1 MWQVYLKELTEL
13 MRDRK
18 TLIFV
23 ILLPI
28 FVFPVIFGIMGLVLS
43 STTAKAMQE
52 EHKYVIVNGAQA
64 PEFAEALFYHKN
76 FKKVETELTEPA
88 ELIAAI
94 RAGDFAVA
102 VVIPDDFKAKQQAV
116 EQSQWQLI
124 YNQSSQLDFMSRY
137 FNELLDN
144 YTSQLQ
150 RQSLSALGVDPV
162 KLTAILKPVSVD
174 KVDTA
179 ATRENLGEKFGALI
193 AYILIPL
200 CLLGASYPAI
210 DMGAGEKERGT
221 LETLLICPVSRSAI
235 VLGKFLTVL
244 STGLAGAMITVASFG
259 IWGAIIGSFAGFS
272 VVQEAMGAISAPELL
287 MIFLMI
293 VPTSAIFAS
302 LLLAISIYAKTFKEA
317 QNYMSPLTILM
328 FVPLAAAMMPG
339 VELTTKTALIPVM
352 NVALA
357 IKELIKGTADGS
369 MVALIFGATLALAA
383 ALIAFCVHWFQQEK
397 VLFR

>member
-1 MWQVYLKELTEL
+1 MWQVYLKELKEL
-13 MRDRK
+13 MRDKK

-28 FVFPVIFGIMGLVLS
+28 FIFPVIFGVMGLVLS
-43 STTAKAMQE
+43 STTSKAMQE
-52 EHKYVIVNGAQA
+52 QHRYVIINEQQA

-76 FKKVETELTEPA
+76 FSKVTTNASTQE
-88 ELIAAI
+88 ELIAGI
-94 RAGDFAVA
+94 RAGEFDVA
-102 VVIPDDFKAKQQAV
+102 VVIPANFKTQQDNV

-137 FNELLDN
+137 FNEMLEN
-144 YTSQLQ
+144 YTGQLQ
-150 RQSLSALGVDPV
+150 RQSLSALGVDPI
-162 KLTAILKPVSVD
+162 KLTAILKPVSLE

-179 ATRENLGEKFGALI
+179 AKRENLGEKFGAI
-193 AYILIPL
+193 VAYILIPL

-244 STGLAGAMITVASFG
+244 TTGLAGALITVGSFG
-259 IWGAIIGSFAGFS
+259 LWGAIIGSFAGFA
-272 VVQEAMGAISAPELL
+272 VIQEAMGAISLPELML
-287 MIFLMI
+287 IFIMI

-317 QNYMSPLTILM
+317 QNYMSPLSILI
-328 FVPLAAAMMPG
+328 FLPLIAAMMPG
-339 VELTTKTALIPVM
+339 VELNGKTALIPVM

-369 MVALIFGATLALAA
+369 MIALIFAATVALAA

>member
-13 MRDRK
+13 MRDKK

-28 FVFPVIFGIMGLVLS
+28 FIFPVIFGIMGLVLS
-43 STTAKAMQE
+43 STTSKAMQE
-52 EHKYVIVNGAQA
+52 QHRYVIINEAQA
-64 PEFAEALFYHKN
+64 PQFAQALFYHKN
-76 FKKVETELTEPA
+76 FKKVDTELTRTDD
-88 ELIAAI
+88 LIAAI
-94 RAGDFAVA
+94 RAGEFDVA
-102 VVIPDDFKAKQQAV
+102 VVIPANFTEQQRAV
-116 EQSQWQLI
+116 EQSEWQLI
-124 YNQSSQLDFMSRY
+124 YNQASQLDFMSRY
-137 FNELLDN
+137 FNDMLEN
-144 YTSQLQ
+144 YTGDLQ
-150 RQSLSALGVDPV
+150 RQSLSALGVDPQ
-162 KLTAILKPVSVD
+162 KLTAILKPVALT

-179 ATRENLGEKFGALI
+179 AKRENLGEKFGAI
-193 AYILIPL
+193 VAYILIPL

-221 LETLLICPVSRSAI
+221 LETLLICPVSRTAI

-244 STGLAGAMITVASFG
+244 TTGLAGAMITVGSFG
-259 IWGAIIGSFAGFS
+259 LWGAVIGSFTGFA
-272 VVQEAMGAISAPELL
+272 VVQEAMGAIAVQELL
-287 MIFLMI
+287 LIFIMI

-317 QNYMSPLTILM
+317 QNYMSPLSILM

-339 VELTTKTALIPVM
+339 VELTAKTALIPVM

-357 IKELIKGTADGS
+357 IKELIKGTADGG
-369 MVALIFGATLALAA
+369 MIALIFGATVALAV

>member
-28 FVFPVIFGIMGLVLS
+28 FIFPVIFGVMGLVLS

-52 EHKYVIVNGAQA
+52 QHKYVIVNGDQA

-76 FKKVETELTEPA
+76 FKRVESTLTAPE

-94 RAGDFAVA
+94 RAGEFAVA
-102 VVIPDDFKAKQQAV
+102 VVIPDDFQAKQSAV

-137 FNELLDN
+137 FNELLEN
-144 YTSQLQ
+144 YTGQLQ

-162 KLTAILKPVSVD
+162 KLTAILKPVSVQ

-179 ATRENLGEKFGALI
+179 DKRENIGEKFGALI

-244 STGLAGAMITVASFG
+244 TTGLAGALITVASFG
-259 IWGAIIGSFAGFS
+259 IWGAVIGSFAGFA
-272 VVQEAMGAISAPELL
+272 VVQEAMGAIATVELL
-287 MIFLMI
+287 LIFLMI

-317 QNYMSPLTILM
+317 QNYMSPLSILM

-339 VELTTKTALIPVM
+339 VELSTKTAMIPVM

-369 MVALIFGATLALAA
+369 MIALIFGATVALAA

>member
-28 FVFPVIFGIMGLVLS
+28 FIFPVIFGVMGLVLS

-52 EHKYVIVNGAQA
+52 QHKYVIVNGEQA

-76 FKKVETELTEPA
+76 FKRVESALTAPED
-88 ELIAAI
+88 LIAAI
-94 RAGDFAVA
+94 RAGEFAVA
-102 VVIPDDFKAKQQAV
+102 VVIPEDFQAKQNAV

-137 FNELLDN
+137 FNELLEN
-144 YTSQLQ
+144 YTGQLQ

-162 KLTAILKPVSVD
+162 KLTAILKPVSVQ

-179 ATRENLGEKFGALI
+179 DKRENIGEKFGALI

-244 STGLAGAMITVASFG
+244 TTGLAGALITVASFG
-259 IWGAIIGSFAGFS
+259 IWGAVIGSFAGFA
-272 VVQEAMGAISAPELL
+272 VVQEAMGAIATVELL
-287 MIFLMI
+287 LIFLMI

-317 QNYMSPLTILM
+317 QNYMSPLSILM

-339 VELTTKTALIPVM
+339 VELSSKTAMIPVM

-369 MVALIFGATLALAA
+369 MIALIFGATVALAA

>member
-28 FVFPVIFGIMGLVLS
+28 FIFPVIFGIMGLVLS
-43 STTAKAMQE
+43 STTSKAMQE
-52 EHKYVIVNGAQA
+52 QHKYVIVNGQHA

-94 RAGDFAVA
+94 RAGEFAVA
-102 VVIPDDFKAKQQAV
+102 VVIPADFKDKQAAV

-137 FNELLDN
+137 FNELLEN
-144 YTSQLQ
+144 YTGQLQ

-162 KLTAILKPVSVD
+162 KLTAILKPVSVE

-179 ATRENLGEKFGALI
+179 AKRENLGEKFGALI

-244 STGLAGAMITVASFG
+244 STGLAGALITVASFG
-259 IWGAIIGSFAGFS
+259 IWGAVIGSFAGFA

-357 IKELIKGTADGS
+357 IKELIKGTADGG
-369 MVALIFGATLALAA
+369 MIALIFGATVALAA

>member
-28 FVFPVIFGIMGLVLS
+28 FIFPVIFGIMGLVLS
-43 STTAKAMQE
+43 STTTKAMQE
-52 EHKYVIVNGAQA
+52 EHKYVIVNGEQA

-76 FKKVETELTEPA
+76 FKRVETNLTEPA

-102 VVIPDDFKAKQQAV
+102 VVIPADFITKQQAV
-116 EQSQWQLI
+116 EQSEWQLI

-137 FNELLDN
+137 FNELLQN
-144 YTSQLQ
+144 YTGQLQ

-162 KLTAILKPVSVD
+162 KLTAILKPVSLE

-179 ATRENLGEKFGALI
+179 AKRENMGEKFGALI

-244 STGLAGAMITVASFG
+244 STGLAGALITVASFG
-259 IWGAIIGSFAGFS
+259 IWGAVIGSFAGFA
-272 VVQEAMGAISAPELL
+272 VVQEAMGAISATELL

-357 IKELIKGTADGS
+357 IKELIKGTADGG
-369 MVALIFGATLALAA
+369 MIALIFGATVALAA

>member
-28 FVFPVIFGIMGLVLS
+28 FIFPVIFGIMGLVLS

-52 EHKYVIVNGAQA
+52 EHKYVIVNAEQA

-76 FKKVETELTEPA
+76 FKKVETELKDPA

-102 VVIPDDFKAKQQAV
+102 VVIPDDFKDKQNAV

-137 FNELLDN
+137 FNELLEN
-144 YTSQLQ
+144 YTGQLQ

-162 KLTAILKPVSVD
+162 KLTAILKPVSVE

-179 ATRENLGEKFGALI
+179 AKRENLGEKFGALI

-244 STGLAGAMITVASFG
+244 STGLAGALITVASFG
-259 IWGAIIGSFAGFS
+259 IWGAVIGSFAGFS

-287 MIFLMI
+287 LIFLMI

-339 VELTTKTALIPVM
+339 VELTTSTALIPVM

-369 MVALIFGATLALAA
+369 MIALIFGATVALAA

>member
-1 MWQVYLKELTEL
+1 MWQVYLKELKEL
-13 MRDRK
+13 MRDKK

-28 FVFPVIFGIMGLVLS
+28 FIFPVIFGVMGLVLS
-43 STTAKAMQE
+43 STTSKAMQE
-52 EHKYVIVNGAQA
+52 QHRYVIINEQQA

-76 FKKVETELTEPA
+76 FSKITTNASTQE
-88 ELIAAI
+88 ELIAGI
-94 RAGDFAVA
+94 RAGEFDVA
-102 VVIPDDFKAKQQAV
+102 IVIPADFKVQQDNV

-137 FNELLDN
+137 FNEMLEN
-144 YTSQLQ
+144 YTGQLQ
-150 RQSLSALGVDPV
+150 RQSLSALGVDPI
-162 KLTAILKPVSVD
+162 KLTAILKPVSLE

-179 ATRENLGEKFGALI
+179 AKRENLGEKFGAI
-193 AYILIPL
+193 VAYILIPL

-244 STGLAGAMITVASFG
+244 TTGLAGALITVGSFG
-259 IWGAIIGSFAGFS
+259 LWGAIIGSFAGFA
-272 VVQEAMGAISAPELL
+272 VIQEAMGAISLPELL
-287 MIFLMI
+287 LIFIMI

-317 QNYMSPLTILM
+317 QNYMSPLSILI
-328 FVPLAAAMMPG
+328 FLPLIAAMMPG
-339 VELTTKTALIPVM
+339 VELNGKTALIPVM

-369 MVALIFGATLALAA
+369 MIALIFAATVALAA

>member
-28 FVFPVIFGIMGLVLS
+28 FIFPVIFGIMGLVLS
-43 STTAKAMQE
+43 STTSKAMQE
-52 EHKYVIVNGAQA
+52 QHKYVIVNGQQA

-94 RAGDFAVA
+94 RAGEFAVA
-102 VVIPDDFKAKQQAV
+102 VVIPADFKDKQAAV

-137 FNELLDN
+137 FNELLEN
-144 YTSQLQ
+144 YTGQLQ

-162 KLTAILKPVSVD
+162 KLSAILKPVVVE

-179 ATRENLGEKFGALI
+179 AKRENLGEKFGALI

-221 LETLLICPVSRSAI
+221 LETLLICPISRSAI

-244 STGLAGAMITVASFG
+244 TTGLAGALITVGSFG
-259 IWGAIIGSFAGFS
+259 IWGAVIGSFAGFG
-272 VVQEAMGAISAPELL
+272 VVQEAMGAIATIELL
-287 MIFLMI
+287 LIFLMI

-357 IKELIKGTADGS
+357 IKELIKGTADGG
-369 MVALIFGATLALAA
+369 MIALIFGATVALAA

>member
-28 FVFPVIFGIMGLVLS
+28 FIFPVIFGIMGLVLS
-43 STTAKAMQE
+43 STTAKAAQE
-52 EHKYVIVNGAQA
+52 QHKYVIVNPEQA

-76 FKKVETELTEPA
+76 FTRVESNLRTPEELT
-88 ELIAAI
+88 AAI
-94 RAGDFAVA
+94 RAGEFAVA
-102 VVIPDDFKAKQQAV
+102 IVIPDDFQTKQQNV

-137 FNELLDN
+137 FNELLEN

-162 KLTAILKPVSVD
+162 KLTAILKPVSVQ

-179 ATRENLGEKFGALI
+179 DKRENIGEKFGALI

-221 LETLLICPVSRSAI
+221 LETLLICPVSRSSI

-244 STGLAGAMITVASFG
+244 TTGLAGALITVASFG
-259 IWGAIIGSFAGFS
+259 IWGAIIGSFAGFAI
-272 VVQEAMGAISAPELL
+272 VQEAMGAIATVELL
-287 MIFLMI
+287 LIFLMI

-317 QNYMSPLTILM
+317 QNYMSPLSILM

-339 VELTTKTALIPVM
+339 VELTGKTALIPVM

-357 IKELIKGTADGS
+357 IKELIKGTADGT
-369 MVALIFGATLALAA
+369 MIALIFGATVALAA

>member
-28 FVFPVIFGIMGLVLS
+28 FIFPVIFGVMGLVLS

-52 EHKYVIVNGAQA
+52 QHKYVIVNGEQA

-76 FKKVETELTEPA
+76 FKRVESALTAPED
-88 ELIAAI
+88 LIAAI
-94 RAGDFAVA
+94 RAGEFAVA
-102 VVIPDDFKAKQQAV
+102 VVIPDDFQAKQNAV

-137 FNELLDN
+137 FNELLEN
-144 YTSQLQ
+144 YTGQLQ

-162 KLTAILKPVSVD
+162 KLTVILKPVSVQ

-179 ATRENLGEKFGALI
+179 DKRENIGEKFGALI

-244 STGLAGAMITVASFG
+244 TTGLAGALITVASFG
-259 IWGAIIGSFAGFS
+259 IWGAVIGSFAGFA
-272 VVQEAMGAISAPELL
+272 VVQEAMGAIATVELL
-287 MIFLMI
+287 LIFLMI

-317 QNYMSPLTILM
+317 QNYMSPLSILM

-339 VELTTKTALIPVM
+339 VELTTKTAMIPVM

-369 MVALIFGATLALAA
+369 MIALIFGATVALAA

>member
-28 FVFPVIFGIMGLVLS
+28 FIFPVIFGIMGLVLS
-43 STTAKAMQE
+43 STTAKAAQE
-52 EHKYVIVNGAQA
+52 QHKYVIVNPEQA

-76 FKKVETELTEPA
+76 FTRVESNLRTPEELT
-88 ELIAAI
+88 AAI
-94 RAGDFAVA
+94 RAGEFAVA
-102 VVIPDDFKAKQQAV
+102 IVIPDDFQAKQQSV

-137 FNELLDN
+137 FNELLEN
-144 YTSQLQ
+144 YTGQLQ

-162 KLTAILKPVSVD
+162 KLTAILKPVSVQ

-179 ATRENLGEKFGALI
+179 DKRENIGEKFGALI

-244 STGLAGAMITVASFG
+244 TTGLAGALITVASFG
-259 IWGAIIGSFAGFS
+259 IWGAIIGSFAGFA
-272 VVQEAMGAISAPELL
+272 VVQEAMGAIATVELL
-287 MIFLMI
+287 LIFLMI

-317 QNYMSPLTILM
+317 QNYMSPLSILM

-339 VELTTKTALIPVM
+339 VELTGKTALIPVM

-357 IKELIKGTADGS
+357 IKELIKGTADGT
-369 MVALIFGATLALAA
+369 MIALIFGATVALAA

>member
-28 FVFPVIFGIMGLVLS
+28 FIFPVIFGVMGLVLS

-52 EHKYVIVNGAQA
+52 QHKYVIVNGEQA

-76 FKKVETELTEPA
+76 FKRVESALTAPED
-88 ELIAAI
+88 LIAAI
-94 RAGDFAVA
+94 RAGEFAVA
-102 VVIPDDFKAKQQAV
+102 VVIPDDFQAKQNAV

-137 FNELLDN
+137 FNELLEN
-144 YTSQLQ
+144 YTGQLQ

-162 KLTAILKPVSVD
+162 KLTAILKPVSVQ

-179 ATRENLGEKFGALI
+179 DKRENIGEKFGALI

-244 STGLAGAMITVASFG
+244 TTGLAGALITVASFG
-259 IWGAIIGSFAGFS
+259 IWGAVIGSFAGFA
-272 VVQEAMGAISAPELL
+272 VVQEAMGAIATVELL
-287 MIFLMI
+287 LIFLMI

-317 QNYMSPLTILM
+317 QNYMSPLSILM

-339 VELTTKTALIPVM
+339 VELTTKTAMIPVM

-369 MVALIFGATLALAA
+369 MIALIFGATVALAA

>member
-28 FVFPVIFGIMGLVLS
+28 FIFPVIFGIMGLVLS

-52 EHKYVIVNGAQA
+52 EHKYVIVNAEQA

-76 FKKVETELTEPA
+76 FKRVETQLTEPA

-102 VVIPDDFKAKQQAV
+102 VVIPDDFKERQQAV

-137 FNELLDN
+137 FNELLEN
-144 YTSQLQ
+144 YTGQLQ

-162 KLTAILKPVSVD
+162 KLTAILKPVSVE

-179 ATRENLGEKFGALI
+179 AKRENLGEKFGALI

-244 STGLAGAMITVASFG
+244 STGLAGALITVASFG
-259 IWGAIIGSFAGFS
+259 IWGAVIGSFAGFA

-287 MIFLMI
+287 LIFLMI

-339 VELTTKTALIPVM
+339 VELTTSTALIPVM

-357 IKELIKGTADGS
+357 IKELIKGTADGG
-369 MVALIFGATLALAA
+369 MIALIFGATVALAA